1 MKKLLS
7 VLLAAVLLTAVCPPA
22 ARAADASYA
31 QAVWRL
37 HWHDPTIYYVRFD
50 ENVTTAADALRVEY
64 TTKGQESTSVLDA
77 ESISLYT
84 ADDGKAELILRFSE
98 FIPDFTVSGL
108 VLRDGTHVSQTVQTD
123 NIPEINWTGLDRT
136 YLLKKH
142 DALYLPHLIQGDFG
156 GCDVAVGSRWS
167 LRFNALTY
175 PRDPYLQARLTLE
188 ADGIEMRRDG
198 DEYVFDAVGQGKVFL
213 SLFGIRYSPGY
224 KVNVMEKSALKTRI
238 FLTSPFQYAALP
250 IYGLRYLGPF
260 TALLLPFSFV
270 YTLVTY
276 VRILFA

>member
-1 MKKLLS
+1 MKKALS
-7 VLLAAVLLTAVCPPA
+7 LILVFCFAFCMCVPA
-22 ARAADASYA
+22 FAEDASYTE
-31 QAVWRL
+31 AVWRL
-37 HWHDPTIYYVRFD
+37 HWHDPTIYYVRFK
-50 ENVTTAADALRVEY
+50 ENVTVSLDALRVEY
-64 TTKGQESTSVLDA
+64 TAKEQDSPAVLDTQ
-77 ESISLYT
+77 SIAVYT
-84 ADDGKAELILRFSE
+84 DEKVELVLTFPE
-98 FIPDFTVSGL
+98 FVPDFTVSGL
-108 VLRDGTHVSQTVQTD
+108 ALKDGASVQQTVKTEHVQ
-123 NIPEINWTGLDRT
+123 EIDSADLDST
-136 YLLKKH
+136 WLFKKH
-142 DALYLPHLIQGDFG
+142 DALYLPHLIQGNFG

-198 DEYVFDAVGQGKVFL
+198 DEYVFDAVGQGRVFL

-238 FLTSPFQYAALP
+238 LLTAPFQYAALP

-260 TALLLPFSFV
+260 TVLLLPFSFV